1 MSTLESPLLSIDAID
16 AIATTDLEPDISNL
30 VIEDDSLGDWFDPDL
45 EPDISNLV
53 IEDDRPVDNIFSAK
67 LQRLL
72 VEILYTSWGRRN
84 FFADA
89 NVGVFFTL
97 KQPPLVPDMFLAV
110 DVENPPNLQEK
121 KHRTYLVWEFGKS
134 PDVVVEIVSNRK
146 GNELGSKLQD
156 YARIGVIY
164 YAVFDPVQQLRAKVL
179 QVYVLREGNYEE
191 LAADSGEIFWLPQVE
206 LGLKLWR
213 GRHEGTENTW
223 LRWCDRAGNLLPTGA
238 EQVHQDQQ
246 QLVQEKQRAE
256 QAEAKV
262 AELLARLRDLGIEP

>member
-1 MSTLESPLLSIDAID
+1 MSILEVSPATPNLAAPD
-16 AIATTDLEPDISNL
+16 IAKNAVHTANANNNADMDTSDLEPDISDL
-30 VIEDDSLGDWFDPDL
+30 VIEDDDLGDWFDLDL

-53 IEDDRPVDNIFSAK
+53 IEDDRPVENIFSAK

-110 DVENPPNLQEK
+110 DVENPTNLHEQ

-146 GNELGSKLQD
+146 GNELDSKFRD
-156 YARIGVIY
+156 YARIGVTY
-164 YAVFDPVQQLRAKVL
+164 YVVFDPLEK
-179 QVYVLREGNYEE
+179 
-191 LAADSGEIFWLPQVE
+191 
-206 LGLKLWR
+206 LGKKL
-213 GRHEGTENTW
+213 
-223 LRWCDRAGNLLPTGA
+223 L
-238 EQVHQDQQ
+238 
-246 QLVQEKQRAE
+246 
-256 QAEAKV
+256 
-262 AELLARLRDLGIEP
+262 